1 MVARSL
7 LLLLRWKLYQEEE
20 DNMLLNI
27 FLIICI
33 LIGLSCVF
41 IDFFMDV
48 NDEIN
53 NK

>member
-1 MVARSL
+1 
-7 LLLLRWKLYQEEE
+7 
-20 DNMLLNI
+20 MLLNI
-27 FLIICI
+27 FLAVCF

-41 IDFFMDV
+41 IDFFTDI